1 MIAYLVGGGI
11 CVYIKDD
18 VPCKR
23 RVDLENPDFECLW
36 FSLRP
41 ECLPR
46 PLSGI
51 VICVVYH
58 PPGRTVQDHK
68 DLDEYL
74 INTTD
79 QLRNK
84 DPDHGLVFLG
94 DFNDFDIRN
103 ITSNHSLKQIVN
115 QPTRGNAILD
125 LIITNLHNLYS
136 CPSILAPLGSSDHNV
151 VQWLPSSENSK
162 PLSPVRSVKRKV
174 RRYPRSGIDAF
185 GRWITT
191 HNWFEELGPNPS
203 VDDLTTRF
211 TTQLTKAMDQFF
223 PAKTL
228 RFHMHIG
235 QAMDNPRNQVDD

>member
-1 MIAYLVGGGI
+1 MLPSFYLLNARPLLPKVDELTALLSTNPADLVAITESWLNDDIDSGLLSVRGFNLFRNDRVLGRGGGI

-41 ECLPR
+41 ERLPR

-84 DPDHGLVFLG
+84 DPDHGLVFPG

-115 QPTRGNAILD
+115 QPTRGNATLD

-151 VQWLPSSENSK
+151 VQWLPTI
-162 PLSPVRSVKRKV
+162 LVK
-174 RRYPRSGIDAF
+174 
-185 GRWITT
+185 T
-191 HNWFEELGPNPS
+191 
-203 VDDLTTRF
+203 LTTLA
-211 TTQLTKAMDQFF
+211 TIL
-223 PAKTL
+223 
-228 RFHMHIG
+228 
-235 QAMDNPRNQVDD
+235 